1 MTFTPSHLAGAF
13 EITLAPSGDHR
24 GYFMRTW
31 CRDAFAAYGL
41 PQEWVQAN
49 ESLSNESGTV
59 RGLHFQRPP
68 HAETKLVQCVIGS
81 VLDVMVDLRAGSP
94 TYGQH
99 HAAELS
105 GDNHKCLYIP
115 KGFAHGFCVITAPA
129 IIRYMVDHPYTPRA
143 EDGLLW
149 SDADLGIPW
158 PVTAAEAITSGKDAA
173 LHRLAD
179 LEPVKI

>member
-1 MTFTPSHLAGAF
+1 MTFTPSHLAGAY
-13 EITLAPSGDHR
+13 EITLAPRGDHR

-31 CRDAFAAYGL
+31 CRDAFAAHGL
-41 PQEWVQAN
+41 SQDWAQAN
-49 ESLSNESGTV
+49 ESLSMEPGTV

-68 HAETKLVQCVIGS
+68 HAETKLVQCVVGS

-94 TYGQH
+94 TFGQY

-105 GDNHKCLYIP
+105 GENHKCLYIP

-129 IIRYMVDHPYTPRA
+129 IVRYMVDHPYSPQA

-149 SDADLGIPW
+149 NDPTLGIPW
-158 PVTAAEAITSGKDAA
+158 PVSATEAITSGKDATW
-173 LHRLAD
+173 HRLAD